1 MLGLT
6 YHQFTNK
13 FQDDFRLTENTL
25 KYNSNNLY
33 IKYYKNLDLYEIHDL
48 FFRFSN
54 QLDAFNYYI
63 RFFENEVVENLCDIW
78 LEIYKIIQ
86 HKKDVENIENK
97 IKNLEKMVDEKY
109 ITIAYHK
116 ALKWHK
122 SVNKMLYEI
131 DEMNFYIKKF
141 KLEKNNLIKLY

>member
-13 FQDDFRLTENTL
+13 FQDDFRLTENIL

-33 IKYYKNLDLYEIHDL
+33 IKYYKNLDLYEMHDL

-86 HKKDVENIENK
+86 HKKDVENLENK

-109 ITIAYHK
+109 ITIAHHK
-116 ALKWHK
+116 ALKWYK